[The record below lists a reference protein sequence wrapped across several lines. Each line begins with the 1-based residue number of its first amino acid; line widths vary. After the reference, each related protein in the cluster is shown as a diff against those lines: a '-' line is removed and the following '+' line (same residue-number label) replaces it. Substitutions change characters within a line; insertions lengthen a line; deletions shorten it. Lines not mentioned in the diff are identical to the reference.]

1 MPLGPYQPTTVAPAN
16 AASSK
21 ALGGSDLL
29 PSLNLGGYVSQPA
42 QLITTLP
49 ALPALENSNYSG
61 GTQLAKAPISVIRVR
76 VAGVTG
82 ASPASLNRIK
92 AVAEQIE
99 LRTGL
104 TVDIVAGSS
113 PQPTTIAL
121 PADKYGTPAL
131 LLTEDWIKEGVA
143 VTVLHAVDRSSV
155 TLFVLIL
162 VVCALFVANSA
173 TAAVRGRR
181 RELGVLAALGWTRP
195 RLFAVV
201 LGEVAMIG
209 LIAGILGTLLSPPL
223 AAALGLHASLAR
235 AALAIPV
242 AMALAVVAGAVPA
255 WLAARA
261 DPVASVRPPALA
273 VRRARQPSGITG
285 LALLN
290 VLRTPGRA
298 LVGALSLAVGVTA
311 LTLLIG
317 VTLAFRGAIGGTL
330 LGDYVTVQVRG
341 VDYIAVATT
350 VTLGVLAIADALL
363 ISITERAPELAT
375 IRAFGWP
382 ERALRRMVITEGALT
397 GIAGSIIGA
406 VIGLAGAAVFAGQLP
421 PLLYASAGTAAAVGV
436 LVTCAAA
443 LLPAHLLRRLPAAQ
457 LLAQE

>member
-1 MPLGPYQPTTVAPAN
+1 
-16 AASSK
+16 
-21 ALGGSDLL
+21 
-29 PSLNLGGYVSQPA
+29 
-42 QLITTLP
+42 
-49 ALPALENSNYSG
+49 
-61 GTQLAKAPISVIRVR
+61 
-76 VAGVTG
+76 
-82 ASPASLNRIK
+82 
-92 AVAEQIE
+92 VAEQIE

-143 VTVLHAVDRSSV
+143 VTILDAVDRSSV

-242 AMALAVVAGAVPA
+242 AMALAVVAGAAPA

-285 LALLN
+285 LALVN
-290 VLRTPGRA
+290 VLRTPGRT

-341 VDYIAVATT
+341 VDYVAVAAT

-382 ERALRRMVITEGALT
+382 ERVLRRMVITEGALT
-397 GIAGSIIGA
+397 GIAGSVIGA

-421 PLLYASAGTAAAVGV
+421 PLLYAAAGTAAAVGV

-443 LLPAHLLRRLPAAQ
+443 LLPAHLLRRLPAAR